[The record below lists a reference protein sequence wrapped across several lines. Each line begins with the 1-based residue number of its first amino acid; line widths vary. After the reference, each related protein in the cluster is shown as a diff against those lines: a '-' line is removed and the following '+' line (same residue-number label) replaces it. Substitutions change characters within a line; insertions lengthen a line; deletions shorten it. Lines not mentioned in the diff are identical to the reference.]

1 MVFSDPIFLFFFLPV
16 SILFLCW
23 TKGKLFLS
31 LVFLF
36 SLIFYFWGP
45 QFIICVLVFYAIF
58 NWLISFHCHRKP
70 VLILGLLVNFSILFF
85 YKYLG
90 FAAVN
95 IESSFGVIL
104 PASIKTIALPIGIS
118 FYAFQS
124 ASYLVDIYRED
135 VKPSRNPL
143 LFFAYLSFFPQLI
156 AGPIIRYSDVYK
168 DYLIPQRSVDNV
180 YQGSLRF
187 IHGLGKKVI
196 LADTCGRIADIAFQ
210 LPAEEMTFASAWIG
224 TIAYTLQIYFDF
236 SGYSDMAI
244 GIGLILGIRFKENFD
259 RPYSAAT
266 ITEFWRRWHISLSS
280 WFRDYLYIPLGG
292 NRGGKLFT
300 YRNLIIVFIVTGV
313 WHGAAWTFILW
324 GMPRHFLA
332 Y

>member
-1 MVFSDPIFLFFFLPV
+1 M
-16 SILFLCW
+16 
-23 TKGKLFLS
+23 
-31 LVFLF
+31 
-36 SLIFYFWGP
+36 
-45 QFIICVLVFYAIF
+45 
-58 NWLISFHCHRKP
+58 
-70 VLILGLLVNFSILFF
+70 
-85 YKYLG
+85 
-90 FAAVN
+90 
-95 IESSFGVIL
+95 
-104 PASIKTIALPIGIS
+104 
-118 FYAFQS
+118 
-124 ASYLVDIYRED
+124 
-135 VKPSRNPL
+135 
-143 LFFAYLSFFPQLI
+143 
-156 AGPIIRYSDVYK
+156 
-168 DYLIPQRSVDNV
+168 
-180 YQGSLRF
+180 
-187 IHGLGKKVI
+187 GKKVI

>member
-1 MVFSDPIFLFFFLPV
+1 M
-16 SILFLCW
+16 
-23 TKGKLFLS
+23 K
-31 LVFLF
+31 
-36 SLIFYFWGP
+36 
-45 QFIICVLVFYAIF
+45 
-58 NWLISFHCHRKP
+58 
-70 VLILGLLVNFSILFF
+70 
-85 YKYLG
+85 
-90 FAAVN
+90 
-95 IESSFGVIL
+95 
-104 PASIKTIALPIGIS
+104 ALWHFVRRI
-118 FYAFQS
+118 
-124 ASYLVDIYRED
+124 
-135 VKPSRNPL
+135 
-143 LFFAYLSFFPQLI
+143 SFFPQLI

-324 GMPRHFLA
+324 GMLHGIFLLIEKLLLGKDINKITSMTMRFVYLLPVVMVSWVLFRANSVQQFFDFMNHMFNPTKLDFSISSTLSQSMTWVTVALLIGSNLVFILPRAFTARKWIHTNGTLRSEAVKAAYGIVILVISSLLVLVSDYSPFL
-332 Y
+332 YFQF